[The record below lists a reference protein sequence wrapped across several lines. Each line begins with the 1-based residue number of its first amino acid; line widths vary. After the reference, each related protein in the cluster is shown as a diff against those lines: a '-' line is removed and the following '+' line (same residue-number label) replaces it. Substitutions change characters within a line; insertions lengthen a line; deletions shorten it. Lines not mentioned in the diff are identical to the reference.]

1 LWEASLR
8 LRAHDG
14 VGAGDNDGRFLRQV
28 VEKESKNKKKPQ
40 IPKTKKQINKTNEK
54 RKANKMPL

>member
-14 VGAGDNDGRFLRQV
+14 VGAGDEDGQFLKQV
-28 VEKESKNKKKPQ
+28 VEEIVGKQKPQ
-40 IPKTKKQINKTNEK
+40 IPKNQKKQID
-54 RKANKMPL
+54 